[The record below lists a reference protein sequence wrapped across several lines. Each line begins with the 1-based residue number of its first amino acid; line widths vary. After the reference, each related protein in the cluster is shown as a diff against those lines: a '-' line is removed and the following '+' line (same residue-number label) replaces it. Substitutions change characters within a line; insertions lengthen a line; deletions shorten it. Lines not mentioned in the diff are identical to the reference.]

1 MVFFCWALLPKK
13 TRVEKILCE
22 RVNLFPIGF
31 STNLALFSGL
41 LEPPFPKIAFPCG
54 AASTSAHPEGQT
66 ACLPLTKGLGCHDW
80 RRIWNTI
87 PNIRRVYKAA
97 LRFVHSP
104 WTKVAWIW
112 MLTDS
117 IRQDLKTN
125 CYRAVS
131 YDLKKCQSSFMWTI
145 CGKVS
150 EGRPV
155 IAWCHGREG
164 SAFFLPS
171 SSPSQEIGESVG
183 TQNTKESETIRLWTQ
198 LNVFLQGRPFIT
210 EIG

>member
-1 MVFFCWALLPKK
+1 MWESKSFYNRILNQPCFVQRYFGTALSKNSFSVW
-13 TRVEKILCE
+13 RG
-22 RVNLFPIGF
+22 VNLISPR
-31 STNLALFSGL
+31 
-41 LEPPFPKIAFPCG
+41 
-54 AASTSAHPEGQT
+54 GQT

-164 SAFFLPS
+164 SAFFYLH
-171 SSPSQEIGESVG
+171 
-183 TQNTKESETIRLWTQ
+183 
-198 LNVFLQGRPFIT
+198 RPPVRK
-210 EIG
+210 